1 MIYVIFAT
9 SCNDNVIEDIDN
21 NMTEYQKENKPRSN
35 KENIYMEQTDHIAML
50 TRLVWFDKGSSKYI
64 LALSKED
71 AYKMGF
77 TLNEYLSVENYVK
90 TLNQIKVL
98 HNPLAELK

>member
-1 MIYVIFAT
+1 MNEEKALEDMREKLT
-9 SCNDNVIEDIDN
+9 SEP
-21 NMTEYQKENKPRSN
+21 K
-35 KENIYMEQTDHIAML
+35 L
-50 TRLVWFDKGSSKYI
+50 FG
-64 LALSKED
+64 LSKED

-98 HNPLAELK
+98 HK